1 MTLSISKSR
10 FKAKA
15 LELFR
20 QVEETGQAIIITDR
34 GSPVLQLTPY
44 RDDPAASLRA
54 LRNSV
59 LKYDAPNEPVGV
71 DDWDVL
77 S

>member
-20 QVEETGQAIIITDR
+20 QVEQTGQAIIITDR
-34 GSPVLQLTPY
+34 GAPVLQLTLY
-44 RDDPAASLRA
+44 HEDPASSVQVLRH
-54 LRNSV
+54 SV
-59 LKYDAPNEPVGV
+59 VKFGAPTEPVGIE
-71 DDWDVL
+71 DWDVL
-77 S
+77 Q